1 MTGIGDNKRFYD
13 SYNWSL
19 AGEEWSVDWGSTHNF
34 WYATLLPRIG
44 MFLPVDSA
52 VEIGCGYGRISSYL
66 ANYCARLSLFDISQT
81 CVDRCN
87 ELFHDAAEINA
98 SLAGG
103 NSLPAVSDHS
113 TDFLFSIHSLVQADA
128 VTMQAYIAEA
138 GRVLSD
144 DGVAFLHHS
153 NSAVYSNDPAI
164 DQAAIA
170 DYRDTTVSAQ
180 LVIDW
185 AEREGLRC
193 IRQELVN
200 WGLDSLLSDCFS
212 ILVRKQSNWQQ
223 RYELWSNPEFY
234 HEMQYLRRLSDHY
247 QTVDERTEGCT

>member
-1 MTGIGDNKRFYD
+1 
-13 SYNWSL
+13 
-19 AGEEWSVDWGSTHNF
+19 
-34 WYATLLPRIG
+34 

-52 VEIGCGYGRISSYL
+52 VEIGCGYGRVSSYL
-66 ANYCARLSLFDISQT
+66 ASYCDRLSLFDISQA

-87 ELFHDAAEINA
+87 ELFLDSAEINA
-98 SLAGG
+98 SLTDGK
-103 NSLPAVSDHS
+103 SLPAVSDHS
-113 TDFLFSIHSLVQADA
+113 TDLLFSIHSLVQADA

-138 GRVLSD
+138 SRVLSV

-180 LVIDW
+180 LVMEW
-185 AEREGLRC
+185 AQREGLRC

-212 ILVRKQSNWQQ
+212 ILVRKQGAWQQ
-223 RYELWSNPEFY
+223 RYELWSNPDFY
-234 HEMQYLRRLSDHY
+234 REMQYLRRMSDHY
-247 QTVDERTEGCT
+247 QTIEKGTEGGT